1 MTVRVHGTCAPG
13 FEGVRAEFERSFAE
27 RDELG
32 AAVAATVGGELVVDL
47 WGGDADRTGTR
58 PWERDTLVNVY
69 STTKGMTSL
78 CAHLLVDRG
87 ELDLDAPV
95 ARYWPEFADAGKAD
109 IPVRW
114 LLSHRAGLIAPG
126 EPMAPGAVYDW
137 EKVTEALAATRPW
150 WRPGTA
156 QGYHAVT
163 FGFLVGEIVRRIT
176 GVSLG
181 TFLRTEVTGPLGAD
195 VHVGTPESEHGRCAD
210 MAPPVSRET
219 PPSSTPPSPAS
230 SPASSSSRTV
240 FGDVPKPPVTGLS
253 DHPMAPATLA
263 LQYLPLGD
271 VNAAAYR
278 CAEIPAA
285 NGHATARGIAA
296 VYAELA
302 CGRLLSSGAVER
314 LRTCQSDGDEPDLV
328 LRTGTSLADTWP
340 WGLGYMLNQYGQ
352 AGPNPRAFG
361 HGGAGGSY
369 AFADPE
375 NGVSYAYTM
384 NRMGAG
390 TSGEDLRSVHLVG
403 ALYEGLRERGP
414 VHGR

>member
-1 MTVRVHGTCAPG
+1 MTLRVHGTCAPG
-13 FEGVRAEFERSFAE
+13 FERVRAEFERNFTE
-27 RDELG
+27 RDDLG
-32 AAVAATVGGELVVDL
+32 ASVAATVGGELVVDL

-58 PWERDTLVNVY
+58 SWERDTLVNVY
-69 STTKGMTSL
+69 STTKGMTAL

-95 ARYWPEFADAGKAD
+95 ARYWPEFAREGKAD

-114 LLSHRAGLIAPG
+114 LLSHRAGLIAPS

-137 EKVTEALAATRPW
+137 EKVTDALAATRPW

-163 FGFLVGEIVRRIT
+163 FGFLVGEVVRRVT

-210 MAPPVSRET
+210 MAPALRAPEK
-219 PPSSTPPSPAS
+219 PSSAPEESGEAPKSA
-230 SPASSSSRTV
+230 RTV
-240 FGDVPKPPVTGLS
+240 FGEAPKPPVGGLT
-253 DHPMAPATLA
+253 DHPMAPVTLA

-278 CAEIPAA
+278 GAEIPAV
-285 NGHATARGIAA
+285 NGHATARGLAA

-302 CGRLLSSGAVER
+302 NGRLLSPGAVER
-314 LRTCQSDGDEPDLV
+314 LRTRQGKGDEPDLV
-328 LRTGTSLADTWP
+328 LRAGTPLAENWP
-340 WGLGYMLNQYGQ
+340 WGVGYMLNQFGQ

-390 TSGEDLRSVHLVG
+390 TSGEDLRSIHLVG
-403 ALYEGLRERGP
+403 ALYEGLAERGP
-414 VHGR
+414 TAGA

>member
-1 MTVRVHGTCAPG
+1 MTVRIHGTCAPG
-13 FEGVRAEFERSFAE
+13 FDGVRAEFERSFAE

-32 AAVAATVGGELVVDL
+32 AAVAATVDGELVVDL
-47 WGGDADRTGTR
+47 WGGDADRSGTR

-69 STTKGMTSL
+69 STTKGMTAL

-95 ARYWPEFADAGKAD
+95 ARYWPEFAEAGKAD

-163 FGFLVGEIVRRIT
+163 FGFLVGEVVRRIT

-219 PPSSTPPSPAS
+219 PPSAS
-230 SPASSSSRTV
+230 SSSSSSSSRTI
-240 FGDVPKPPVTGLS
+240 FGDAPKPPVAGLS

-271 VNAAAYR
+271 VNAAPYR
-278 CAEIPAA
+278 RAEIPAA

-302 CGRLLSSGAVER
+302 CGRLLSPGALER
-314 LRTCQSDGDEPDLV
+314 LRTSQSDGDEPDLV
-328 LRTGTSLADTWP
+328 LRVGTPLAETWP

-352 AGPNPRAFG
+352 AGPSPRAFG

-403 ALYEGLRERGP
+403 ALYEGLRERGT
-414 VHGR
+414 VQGR